1 MAVQDSQTQWFG
13 FIRGYPRKAI
23 NMHGYFHIRIII
35 HLIPCVSKPYIT
47 DKLQKWDQV
56 KKLEPQVFINPRFT
70 CVLTS
75 HPRDGHPTF
84 VFAHF
89 SASQKH
95 QHNPMLRIMQ
105 FWQCLLL
112 LQNNHP
118 KIITKVI
125 VEKSIL
131 YND

>member
-1 MAVQDSQTQWFG
+1 MGSSKETGASGVYSSQV
-13 FIRGYPRKAI
+13 YMLP
-23 NMHGYFHIRIII
+23 
-35 HLIPCVSKPYIT
+35 HL
-47 DKLQKWDQV
+47 
-56 KKLEPQVFINPRFT
+56 
-70 CVLTS
+70 
-75 HPRDGHPTF
+75 PRDGHPTF

-95 QHNPMLRIMQ
+95 QNNPMLRIMQ
-105 FWQCLLL
+105 FWQFLLP

-131 YND
+131 HND